1 LQQLQRFVAYIG
13 LELGNPT
20 VTFVDPDGSSRT
32 MRDGSWMK

>member
-1 LQQLQRFVAYIG
+1 LLPYIG